1 MSTVSLLE
9 IEPDLGAWLGSE
21 EQERA
26 RRLRVPT
33 ARLGA
38 SSPELDRVLEET
50 DAFAALVIDGMV
62 MHRMTIAGRA
72 VLRLLGP
79 GDIIVHT
86 WAPRSEILGRSSKH
100 AIDDTRIALLGRQL
114 VSAAREFPG
123 LIVGL
128 HMRLGDQHQRLAVQL
143 GICQLPRVQERVLA
157 LLWLLAESWG
167 RVTPSGTLLPVK
179 LTHSMLGALVGAR
192 RPTVTLA
199 LGDLV
204 DRGALLVQDDGWL
217 LLSEPMTTTDAPP
230 DGIDPSIIAARQP
243 AAVST
248 AADDAGTTNGTSAK
262 GDAEITSGT
271 PGTQG
276 TPDKIT
282 IDREQIAATVRDLH
296 AGHAT
301 RCERTRAIAAKS
313 RDIQERSR
321 LLKEL
326 IADEQTHLPEQTDPE
341 LIEYDEDVA
350 APDHA
355 DA

>member
-1 MSTVSLLE
+1 MSTISLLE
-9 IEPDLGAWLGSE
+9 IEPDLGAWLSHD

-33 ARLGA
+33 ARLGS

-50 DAFAALVIDGMV
+50 EAFAALVLDGMV
-62 MHRMTIAGRA
+62 MHRMTVAGRA

-114 VSAAREFPG
+114 VGAAREFPG

-143 GICQLPRVQERVLA
+143 GICQLPRVQDRVLA
-157 LLWLLAESWG
+157 LMWLLAESWG
-167 RVTPSGTLLPVK
+167 RVTPMGTLLPVK
-179 LTHSMLGALVGAR
+179 LTHSMLGALVGAK

-204 DRGALLVQDDGWL
+204 DRGALLVQEDGWL
-217 LLSEPMTTTDAPP
+217 LLSEPATTTEEPP
-230 DGIDPSIIAARQP
+230 EGIDPTIIEGGQPRAFSISAVD
-243 AAVST
+243 VST
-248 AADDAGTTNGTSAK
+248 TDGAPANGDVETKNGTNGTPA
-262 GDAEITSGT
+262 
-271 PGTQG
+271 
-276 TPDKIT
+276 KIT
-282 IDREQIAATVRDLH
+282 IDHDQIAATVRDLH

-321 LLKEL
+321 VLKEL
-326 IADEQTHLPEQTDPE
+326 IADERTKMS
-341 LIEYDEDVA
+341 
-350 APDHA
+350 
-355 DA
+355 